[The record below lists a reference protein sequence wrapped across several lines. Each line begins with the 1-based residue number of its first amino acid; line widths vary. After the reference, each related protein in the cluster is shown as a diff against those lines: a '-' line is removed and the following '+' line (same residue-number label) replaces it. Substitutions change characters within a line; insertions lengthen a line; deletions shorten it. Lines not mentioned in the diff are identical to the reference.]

1 MNFKSLLAIPLL
13 LMFAVFL
20 GCAAQE
26 RSITEPPPEPPAFLE
41 GVADAKWGMQV
52 KEVKE
57 AVETFQDD
65 TGKPPFALYASRKH
79 FDLPAIVSYF
89 FTPKSQKLYRTDV
102 TFNNPGVYGA
112 VRGKLVQMFK
122 DPTYTPPDTELWLWK
137 DSSMLILQKNPN
149 SVEVSFSS
157 GPLLKLNYEER
168 GAPVKAVPRES
179 FWDNFPRF

>member
-1 MNFKSLLAIPLL
+1 MNFKSLLAILLL
-13 LMFAVFL
+13 LMFAVLL

-26 RSITEPPPEPPAFLE
+26 KPVTAEPPAFLE
-41 GVADAKWGMQV
+41 GVADTKWGMQV

-89 FTPKSQKLYRTDV
+89 FTPKSKKLYRTDV

-122 DPTYTPPDTELWLWK
+122 DPTFTQPDTEVWLWK
-137 DSSMLILQKNPN
+137 DSSMLILQKNPT
-149 SVEVSFSS
+149 SVHVSFSS
-157 GPLLKLNYEER
+157 GPLLKLNNEE
-168 GAPVKAVPRES
+168 GGEPLKAAPRSS

>member
-1 MNFKSLLAIPLL
+1 MNFKPVLRILLL
-13 LMFAVFL
+13 LMFAVLL

-26 RSITEPPPEPPAFLE
+26 KPVTEPPAFLE
-41 GVADAKWGMQV
+41 GVADTKWGMQV

-79 FDLPAIVSYF
+79 FDLPATVSYF
-89 FTPKSQKLYRTDV
+89 FTPKSKKLYRTDV
-102 TFNNPGVYGA
+102 TFNNPGVYGD

-122 DPTYTPPDTELWLWK
+122 DPTFTQPDTEVWLWK

-149 SVEVSFSS
+149 SVQVSFMS
-157 GPLLKLNYEER
+157 GPLLNLNNEE
-168 GAPVKAVPRES
+168 GGEPIKASPRES
-179 FWDNFPRF
+179 FWKGFFQLP